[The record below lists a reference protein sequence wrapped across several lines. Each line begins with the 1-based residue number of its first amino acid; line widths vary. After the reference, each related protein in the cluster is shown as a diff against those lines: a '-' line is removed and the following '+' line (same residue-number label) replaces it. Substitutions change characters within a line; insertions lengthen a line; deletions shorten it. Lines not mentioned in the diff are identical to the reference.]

1 MATLGLTRV
10 DPYKNFA
17 FVVELD
23 GIDVAGFSKMGGHK
37 QTTEVISYREG
48 GDNSS
53 PRKLTGQTTFDNITL
68 ERGTTANIGFYTWAS
83 LVFNPLADIIPENL
97 VKHFLTVKL
106 RDKTGKTV
114 KEWQILNAWPT
125 EFSAGDMDASASGV
139 LVENLT
145 IAHEGFILTK
155 SV

>member
-17 FVVELD
+17 FVVEFD
-23 GIDVAGFSKMGGHK
+23 GIDVAGFSRMSGHR
-37 QTTEVISYREG
+37 QSTEIIKYREG

-53 PRKLTGQTTFDNITL
+53 PRKLTGQTDFDNITL
-68 ERGTTANIGFYTWAS
+68 ERGTTANVGFYTWAT

-97 VKHFLTVKL
+97 VKHFLTIKL
-106 RDKTGKTV
+106 RNKQGTTV

-125 EFSAGDMDASASGV
+125 EFTAGELDASANGV
-139 LVENLT
+139 LVENLVV
-145 IAHEGFILTK
+145 AHEGFILTK